1 MKKQISAI
9 IAIACFSLA
18 TIPAAM
24 AKHDH
29 QGQRGELR
37 IFKGLDLSSQQKQDI
52 KTLMKHTRSDNSVFA
67 AERETFRAQLDVLMS
82 MPTWD
87 ATLASQLIKQQMV
100 SKQQVQ
106 LNKVKS
112 KHAAFLLL
120 SDEQQAELLEK
131 MADKKDRKA
140 KKDKKGKKDKKRG
153 KNKRMAKRLDLSDEQ
168 KEAIK
173 AIKAAS
179 KAQFELVRAD
189 MKNYKDA
196 EDALVLSESFDEAAW
211 ISLNDSHADTFMTAQ
226 LAKMKAK
233 YDEYNVLSAEQKL
246 KLAEMREKMKEKM
259 KEKREKAGSV

>member
-24 AKHDH
+24 AKHDQ
-29 QGQRGELR
+29 QGPRGELR
-37 IFKGLDLSSQQKQDI
+37 ILKGLDLSSQQKQDI
-52 KTLMKHTRSDNSVFA
+52 KTLMKQTRSDNSVFA
-67 AERETFRAQLDVLMS
+67 SERETFRAQLDVIMN

-87 ATLASQLIKQQMV
+87 ATLATQLIEQQMA

-106 LNKVKS
+106 LNKAKS
-112 KHAAFLLL
+112 KHAVFLLL

-140 KKDKKGKKDKKRG
+140 KKGKKDKKRG

-168 KEAIK
+168 KEEIK
-173 AIKAAS
+173 AIKKAS
-179 KAQFELVRAD
+179 KAQFELVR
-189 MKNYKDA
+189 KNMQSFKDA
-196 EDALVLSESFDEAAW
+196 EDTLVFSDSFDEAAW
-211 ISLNDSHADTFMTAQ
+211 ISLSNSHSDAFSSAQ

-233 YDEYNVLSAEQKL
+233 YEEYNVLTAEQKL

>member
-1 MKKQISAI
+1 MKKQISTI

-52 KTLMKHTRSDNSVFA
+52 KTLMKQTRSDNSVFA

-87 ATLASQLIKQQMV
+87 ATLATQLIKQQMV

-120 SDEQQAELLEK
+120 SNEQQAELLEK

-140 KKDKKGKKDKKRG
+140 KKDKKRG